1 MWRLAFEGRPRA
13 GHCMARAAQAT
24 ALAGVTRLQ
33 ASQQTRVG
41 VMPRGSSKT
50 QASTRKATLRIDDA
64 PAAVL

>member
-1 MWRLAFEGRPRA
+1 
-13 GHCMARAAQAT
+13 MARAAQAT
-24 ALAGVTRLQ
+24 ALAGVTRRH

-41 VMPRGSSKT
+41 VMRRGSSKT